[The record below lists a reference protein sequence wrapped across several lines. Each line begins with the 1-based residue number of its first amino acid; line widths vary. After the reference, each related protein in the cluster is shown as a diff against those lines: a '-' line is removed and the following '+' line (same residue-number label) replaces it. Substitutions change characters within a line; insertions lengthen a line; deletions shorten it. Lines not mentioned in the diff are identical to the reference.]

1 MWSQLHRAILFSSR
15 PATPVSEANCH
26 DKRTEDATRAALMCK
41 QGPPHV
47 SCRVGDVDNV
57 TMLKKNIHRQQ
68 KIHLHCYTGDL
79 PSYNNWIGMFPNTVF
94 GVTMKTTQMP
104 GYAYLA
110 RQMELGRLV
119 LETDS
124 PVLPRGSGRPCDV
137 AGHVTSVAKY
147 RNLPAWVVLRVTAL
161 NAKGFYEV

>member
-1 MWSQLHRAILFSSR
+1 MWSQLHRAILFSPR

-47 SCRVGDVDNV
+47 SCHVGGIDNAE
-57 TMLKKNIHRQQ
+57 KEQQQ

-79 PSYNNWIGMFPNTVF
+79 AIYNNWFGRFPNTVRF
-94 GVTMKTTQMP
+94 TMKTTQKP
-104 GYAYLA
+104 EYPYLA
-110 RQMELGRLV
+110 RQMDLGRLV

-124 PVLPRGSGRPCDV
+124 PMLPRGSG
-137 AGHVTSVAKY
+137 S
-147 RNLPAWVVLRVTAL
+147 L
-161 NAKGFYEV
+161 